1 MVGTSTL
8 PELEMLN
15 FPGSLLRIPD
25 QLDVPLT
32 PRVTRL
38 VDSSAFRRLA
48 SVRQLGFVSLIYPG
62 ATHSRFEHS
71 LGVYRNALLFLRQ
84 LMPQSDFQDIVTAE
98 WAERFLVA
106 ALLHDIGHWPYC
118 HPIED
123 LKLDEIPDHEQLA
136 ANYLASDQ
144 LSGLLRKDW
153 GIRPEEIADLL
164 QGTGKGSAAA
174 LVSSMLSGPVD
185 IDKLDYLMRDSL
197 HCGVPY
203 GRNFDVS
210 RLISSLCVNSAGSG
224 IALSN
229 KGRTAAELLVFA
241 RYVMFSEVYWH
252 HAVRSATAMFQRA
265 FFELRGKLPI
275 AEMTRLTDEAFA
287 QKFLALS
294 AHHPAGELAQSL
306 FGTERRLYKRWAQ
319 FNFVERP
326 EIFRRLARQPMDR
339 LVQVAEAVAGLLRKR
354 LGTAVSDLDV
364 LVDAPPPGL
373 EVQFEI
379 EIRDV
384 KRKTSRPLAELSPM
398 VQSLARV
405 QFDDYVKQV
414 RVFLHPRLTG
424 LSEDVQPE
432 PVLLEALE
440 GLGL

>member
-1 MVGTSTL
+1 MAGQL
-8 PELEMLN
+8 PLLELESLN

-32 PRVTRL
+32 PRITRL
-38 VDSSAFRRLA
+38 VDSPAFRRLA
-48 SVRQLGFVSLIYPG
+48 SIRQLGFVSLIYPG

-84 LMPQSDFQDIVTAE
+84 LSPQPDFHSVVTVE

-106 ALLHDIGHWPYC
+106 ALLHDVGHWPYC

-123 LKLDEIPDHEQLA
+123 LKLEGIPEHEQLA
-136 ANYLASDQ
+136 AKYLATEQ
-144 LSGLLRKDW
+144 LSELLRKDW

-164 QGTGKGSAAA
+164 QGTADGPAAG

-203 GRNFDVS
+203 GRNFDVG

-224 IALSN
+224 IALSS

-265 FFELRGKLPI
+265 FFELRELLPI
-275 AEMTRLTDEAFA
+275 ADMSKLTDETFA
-287 QKFLALS
+287 QKLLAVS
-294 AHHPAGELAQSL
+294 AHHPAGELVQSL
-306 FGTERRLYKRWAQ
+306 FGAERRLYKRWAQ

-326 EIFRRLARQPMDR
+326 EIFRRLARQPMAK
-339 LVQVAEAVAGLLRKR
+339 LVSLAETVAGVLRKR
-354 LGTAVSDLDV
+354 LGTPVSDLDV
-364 LVDAPPPGL
+364 LVDAPPLGL

-384 KRKTSRPLAELSPM
+384 KRQASRPLAELSPM

-414 RVFLHPRLTG
+414 RVFLHPRLAS
-424 LSEDVQPE
+424 LSGQVQPE
-432 PVLLEALE
+432 PILLEALE
-440 GLGL
+440 RVDG

>member
-1 MVGTSTL
+1 MVGQSTL

-84 LMPQSDFQDIVTAE
+84 LMPQSDFQDIVTAQ

-224 IALSN
+224 IALSS

-306 FGTERRLYKRWAQ
+306 FGAERRLYKRWAQ

-354 LGTAVSDLDV
+354 LGTVVSDLDV

>member
-8 PELEMLN
+8 SELEMLN

-144 LSGLLRKDW
+144 LSRLLRKDW

-252 HAVRSATAMFQRA
+252 HAVRTATAMFQRA

>member
-1 MVGTSTL
+1 
-8 PELEMLN
+8 
-15 FPGSLLRIPD
+15 
-25 QLDVPLT
+25 
-32 PRVTRL
+32 
-38 VDSSAFRRLA
+38 
-48 SVRQLGFVSLIYPG
+48 
-62 ATHSRFEHS
+62 
-71 LGVYRNALLFLRQ
+71 
-84 LMPQSDFQDIVTAE
+84 MPQSDFQDIVTAQ

-164 QGTGKGSAAA
+164 QGTAKGSAAA

-306 FGTERRLYKRWAQ
+306 FGAERRLYKRWAQ

>member
-1 MVGTSTL
+1 MVGRSIL
-8 PELEMLN
+8 PELEQLN
-15 FPGSLLRIPD
+15 FPNSLLRIPD

-32 PRVTRL
+32 SRVTRL

-84 LMPQSDFQDIVTAE
+84 LMPQPEFRDAVTKE

-118 HPIED
+118 HPVED
-123 LKLDEIPDHEQLA
+123 LKLDGIPDHEELA
-136 ANYLASDQ
+136 ANYLATEQ

-153 GIRPEEIADLL
+153 GIRPDEIADLL
-164 QGTGKGSAAA
+164 QGTASGPASD

-203 GRNFDVS
+203 GRNFDVG
-210 RLISSLCVNSAGSG
+210 RLISSLCVNSGGSG
-224 IALSN
+224 IALSS

-265 FFELRGKLPI
+265 FFELRGQLPI
-275 AEMTRLTDEAFA
+275 AEMTRLTDETFA
-287 QKFLALS
+287 QRFLTLS
-294 AHHPAGELAQSL
+294 GHHPAGELVQCL
-306 FGTERRLYKRWAQ
+306 FGAERRLYKRWAQ

-326 EIFRRLARQPMDR
+326 EIFRRLARQPMER
-339 LVQVAEAVAGLLRKR
+339 LVAVAEAVAVLLRKR
-354 LGTAVSDLDV
+354 LGTAVSNLDV

-384 KRKTSRPLAELSPM
+384 KRQTSRPLAELSPM

-414 RVFLHPRLTG
+414 RVFLHPRLTD
-424 LSEDVQPE
+424 LAEDIESE

-440 GLGL
+440 SLGL

>member
-1 MVGTSTL
+1 
-8 PELEMLN
+8 
-15 FPGSLLRIPD
+15 
-25 QLDVPLT
+25 
-32 PRVTRL
+32 
-38 VDSSAFRRLA
+38 
-48 SVRQLGFVSLIYPG
+48 
-62 ATHSRFEHS
+62 
-71 LGVYRNALLFLRQ
+71 
-84 LMPQSDFQDIVTAE
+84 
-98 WAERFLVA
+98 
-106 ALLHDIGHWPYC
+106 
-118 HPIED
+118 
-123 LKLDEIPDHEQLA
+123 
-136 ANYLASDQ
+136 
-144 LSGLLRKDW
+144 
-153 GIRPEEIADLL
+153 
-164 QGTGKGSAAA
+164 
-174 LVSSMLSGPVD
+174 
-185 IDKLDYLMRDSL
+185 
-197 HCGVPY
+197 
-203 GRNFDVS
+203 
-210 RLISSLCVNSAGSG
+210 
-224 IALSN
+224 
-229 KGRTAAELLVFA
+229 
-241 RYVMFSEVYWH
+241 
-252 HAVRSATAMFQRA
+252 
-265 FFELRGKLPI
+265 
-275 AEMTRLTDEAFA
+275 LTDEAFA

-306 FGTERRLYKRWAQ
+306 FGAERRLYKRWAQ

>member
-1 MVGTSTL
+1 MVGQSTL

-84 LMPQSDFQDIVTAE
+84 LMPQSDFQDIVTAQ

-203 GRNFDVS
+203 GRNFDVG

-306 FGTERRLYKRWAQ
+306 FGAERRLYKRWAQ

>member
-1 MVGTSTL
+1 MVGRATL

-84 LMPQSDFQDIVTAE
+84 LMPQSDFQDIVTAQ

-164 QGTGKGSAAA
+164 QGTAKGSAAA

-306 FGTERRLYKRWAQ
+306 FGAERRLYKRWAQ

>member
-1 MVGTSTL
+1 MAGQWSL

-25 QLDVPLT
+25 QLDVPLS
-32 PRVTRL
+32 PRITRL
-38 VDSSAFRRLA
+38 VDSSPFRRLA
-48 SVRQLGFVSLIYPG
+48 SVRQLGFVSLVYPG

-71 LGVYRNALLFLRQ
+71 LGVYRNALLFLRH
-84 LMPQSDFQDIVTAE
+84 LVPQADFRSLVSVE

-106 ALLHDIGHWPYC
+106 ALLHDVGHWPYC

-123 LKLDEIPDHEQLA
+123 LKLDGIPEHEELA
-136 ANYLASDQ
+136 AKYLATEQ

-153 GIRPEEIADLL
+153 GIQPEEIVNLL
-164 QGTGKGSAAA
+164 RGTASGSAATI
-174 LVSSMLSGPVD
+174 LCSMLSGPVD

-203 GRNFDVS
+203 GRNFDVG
-210 RLISSLCVNSAGSG
+210 RLISSLCVNSKGNG
-224 IALSN
+224 IALSG

-265 FFELRGKLPI
+265 FFELRESLPI
-275 AEMTRLTDEAFA
+275 ETMTQLTDETFA
-287 QKFLALS
+287 QKLLAVS
-294 AHHPAGELAQSL
+294 DHHPAGELVRGL
-306 FGTERRLYKRWAQ
+306 FGSERLLYKRWAQ

-326 EIFRRLARQPMDR
+326 EVFRRLARQPMSR
-339 LVQVAEAVAGLLRKR
+339 LVMVAESVARVLRKR
-354 LGTAVSDLDV
+354 LGTAVTDLDV

-384 KRKTSRPLAELSPM
+384 KRQTSRPLAELSPM

-414 RVFLHPRLTG
+414 RVFLHPRLIK
-424 LSEDVQPE
+424 LAEDVQAE

-440 GLGL
+440 GTGL

>member
-1 MVGTSTL
+1 MVGQSTL

-84 LMPQSDFQDIVTAE
+84 LMPQSDFQDIVTAQ

-144 LSGLLRKDW
+144 LSGLLRMDW

-275 AEMTRLTDEAFA
+275 AEMTRLTDEASA

-424 LSEDVQPE
+424 LSENVQPE

>member
-84 LMPQSDFQDIVTAE
+84 LMPQSDFQDIVTAQ

-164 QGTGKGSAAA
+164 QGTAKGSAAD

-306 FGTERRLYKRWAQ
+306 FGAERRLYKRWAQ

>member
-1 MVGTSTL
+1 MVGQSIL
-8 PELEMLN
+8 PELDMLN

-84 LMPQSDFQDIVTAE
+84 LMPQPEFRDVVTTE

-123 LKLDEIPDHEQLA
+123 LKLEEILDHEQLA
-136 ANYLASDQ
+136 ANYLATEQ
-144 LSGLLRKDW
+144 LSDLLRKDW

-164 QGTGKGSAAA
+164 QGTAKGPAAD

-203 GRNFDVS
+203 GRNFDVG
-210 RLISSLCVNSAGSG
+210 RLISSLCVNWAGSG
-224 IALSN
+224 IALSS

-275 AEMTRLTDEAFA
+275 AEMTRLTDETFA

-294 AHHPAGELAQSL
+294 AHHPAEELVQSL
-306 FGTERRLYKRWAQ
+306 FGAERRLYKRWAQ

-339 LVQVAEAVAGLLRKR
+339 LVAVAEAVAVLLRKR

-379 EIRDV
+379 EIRDM
-384 KRKTSRPLAELSPM
+384 KRQTSRPLAELSPM

-414 RVFLHPRLTG
+414 RVFLHPRLTA
-424 LSEDVQPE
+424 LAEDVPSE

>member
-106 ALLHDIGHWPYC
+106 SLLHDIGHWPYC

-354 LGTAVSDLDV
+354 LGTVVSDLDV

>member
-1 MVGTSTL
+1 MVGPSTL

-275 AEMTRLTDEAFA
+275 AEMTRLTDETFA
-287 QKFLALS
+287 QRFLALS

-306 FGTERRLYKRWAQ
+306 FGAERRLYKRWAQ